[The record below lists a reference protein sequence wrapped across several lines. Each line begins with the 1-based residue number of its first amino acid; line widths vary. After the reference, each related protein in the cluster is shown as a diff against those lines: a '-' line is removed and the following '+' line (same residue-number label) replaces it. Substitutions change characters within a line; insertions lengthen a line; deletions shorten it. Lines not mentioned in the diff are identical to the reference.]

1 MFEGNSLTASTGL
14 STGSLA
20 PPYQFDAWHEWF
32 WPLLDVS
39 APPRTG
45 IPFPA
50 TNKVWDLGGLVVS
63 IVSAPAVKVT
73 RTKANIAKA
82 PVDHWVLSCCRRG
95 ETTIRKG
102 GVSVKAPPGVPFVW
116 SLGENF
122 ETERTEVDRI
132 QIFLPRAMFQDIAAP
147 LDALRG
153 NVIDSPMGSIL
164 GEYLL
169 ALEQWLPKA
178 KHGALPSLG
187 LSVRWMI
194 AACLAPSAG
203 RLAIADDELSG
214 LRAERLRQA
223 VQKHLNSPSLGPDM
237 LCKMLG
243 VSRSGL
249 YRLFE
254 NSGGVVRYIQRQRLV
269 RAYALLADPG
279 NRQTVR
285 QVSETMCFSDGASFS
300 RAFKQ
305 EFGCR
310 PRDVRSPAV
319 NGGIMPSIRQP
330 RHAAVSANFV
340 DFLRSTAQGV

>member
-1 MFEGNSLTASTGL
+1 
-14 STGSLA
+14 
-20 PPYQFDAWHEWF
+20 
-32 WPLLDVS
+32 LLDVS
-39 APPRTG
+39 AQPQTG
-45 IPFPA
+45 TFPA
-50 TNKVWDLGGLVVS
+50 TNKAWDLGGLVVS
-63 IVSAPAVKVT
+63 VVSAPAVKVT
-73 RTKANIAKA
+73 RTNANIAKA

-95 ETTIRKG
+95 ETAIRMG
-102 GVSVKAPPGVPFVW
+102 GVSVKAPPGVPFIW

-122 ETERTEVDRI
+122 ETERTQGDSVRI
-132 QIFLPRAMFQDIAAP
+132 FMPRAMFQDIAAP

-153 NVIDSPMGSIL
+153 NVIDSPMGTVL

-178 KHGALPSLG
+178 KHDALPCLG

-194 AACLAPSAG
+194 AACLAPSAE
-203 RLAIADDELSG
+203 RLAIADDEPSG

-237 LCKMLG
+237 LCKMIG
-243 VSRSGL
+243 ISRSGL

-254 NSGGVVRYIQRQRLV
+254 HSSGVVRYIQRQRLV
-269 RAYALLADPG
+269 RAYAALADPG

-285 QVSETMCFSDGASFS
+285 QISETMCFSDGASFS

-310 PRDVRSPAV
+310 PRDVRSAAV

-330 RHAAVSANFV
+330 RHAPVRANFA
-340 DFLRSTAQGV
+340 DFLRSTSREV